1 MRLQYLVLEQMAIG
15 GNQRLQESALHS
27 PIILLLQKNK
37 TTFSALEFCYHVIE
51 PAHKIYQR
59 IMQSS

>member
-1 MRLQYLVLEQMAIG
+1 MRLQYLVLEQMATG
-15 GNQRLQESALHS
+15 GNQRLRESALHS

-51 PAHKIYQR
+51 PAHKI
-59 IMQSS
+59 